1 MQTMRILSNVMNTKV
16 FGFLSILV
24 LSPVIVHGH
33 AGDSHDNGV
42 TVPATIEPKT
52 ETPLPISVGGPFSL
66 TDHFGNAV
74 TNETY
79 LGKHM
84 LVFFG
89 YGNCE
94 VMCPISLHR
103 IGTALS
109 LIEEGN
115 AGTLSKLAPLI
126 VTVDPDNDSPASLKA
141 ALEKHHSA
149 LIGLTGSKEN
159 LAQIYTA
166 YKQSPSSQD
175 FEMNGNSVISHT
187 SYFYLMGPD
196 GKLQTFFPPVLNAES
211 MAGIIKKYVEQ
222 PN

>member
-1 MQTMRILSNVMNTKV
+1 MRTLSSLINTRT
-16 FGFLSILV
+16 FLCLSACL
-24 LSPVIVHGH
+24 LSPGIALGH
-33 AGDSHDNGV
+33 AGETHDNGV
-42 TVPATIEPKT
+42 SVQPIIESKK
-52 ETPLPISVGGPFSL
+52 ETPLPINVGGPFSL

-74 TNETY
+74 TNKTY

-89 YGNCE
+89 YANCE

-109 LIEEGN
+109 LIEEEN
-115 AGTLSKLAPLI
+115 AEILSRLAPLI
-126 VTVDPDNDSPASLKA
+126 VTVDPDNDSASSLKA
-141 ALEKHHSA
+141 ILEKHHSA

-159 LAQIYTA
+159 LGQIYKA
-166 YKQSPSSQD
+166 YKQSPSSQN
-175 FEMNGNSVISHT
+175 FEMNGNQVISHT

-196 GKLQTFFPPVLNAES
+196 GELQTFFPPVLNAQS
-211 MAGIIKKYVEQ
+211 MAGILKKYIDQ